1 MNPISMKKPIYLIAT
16 ALLAYSTQSYSQVFP
31 LSENTWKNPEFVQ
44 RFMGSYGFD
53 TSVTPSITTEEQ
65 ELFQTISTMIE
76 ANPLGAI
83 DMLVSAMTPE
93 SSAALIYTIGN
104 LYLQQEQ
111 ADKAKEYYLK
121 AIEAFPNFLR
131 AYKNLG
137 IVYVQEG
144 NYESGAEM
152 LLKSLELGGQGSDT
166 YGLLGYSYLN
176 QGNAVAGLSAYENA
190 LFFAP
195 KSKDWRMGKLQCL
208 SNLNR
213 YDDAIALVDGL
224 IEEFPQQ
231 SDLLLLQANAFIA
244 KDEPENAAASL
255 EILRSRGDAD
265 SNALTLLGDIYLKF
279 QQPDLALESYRGVAE
294 DSALSS
300 KRALRIARRLA
311 SSAAWPQVD
320 DFLKIVDANMPSNFS
335 SKDSL
340 DLLNLKAQSDLAQ
353 NRNAEA
359 AVKLAKVVEQDP
371 MNGKA
376 LLLLANYYW
385 TEQDIERAEIY
396 YERAAKVSEVAP
408 DALVQ
413 NARMLVGIRE
423 YKKAVPLL
431 ERAQLLDPK
440 PYVGQYLEKVREA
453 ARASR

>member
-1 MNPISMKKPIYLIAT
+1 MKKSIYIIAS
-16 ALLAYSTQSYSQVFP
+16 ALLACATQSDAQVYP
-31 LSENTWKNPEFVQ
+31 LSENTWDNPEFVE

-53 TSVTPSITTEEQ
+53 TGVTPSITTEEQ
-65 ELFQTISTMIE
+65 ELFQTIATMVE
-76 ANPLGAI
+76 TDPTSAI

-104 LYLQQEQ
+104 LYLQLEQ
-111 ADKAKEYYLK
+111 ADKAKEYYLN

-144 NYESGAEM
+144 EYKPGIEM

-176 QGNAVAGLSAYENA
+176 LGNSIAALSAYENA
-190 LFFAP
+190 LFFSP
-195 KSKDWRMGKLQCL
+195 DSKDWRMGKLQCL

-213 YDDAIALVDGL
+213 YEDAIALVDGL

-244 KDEPENAAASL
+244 KDDPENAAASL
-255 EILRSRGDAD
+255 EILRSRGTAD

-279 QQPDLALESYRGVAE
+279 QQPDLALESYRGVAG
-294 DSALSS
+294 DSELSS
-300 KRALRIARRLA
+300 ERALRIARRLA
-311 SSAAWPQVD
+311 SSAAWTQVD
-320 DFLKIVDANMPSNFS
+320 TFLEIVDSNMPSDVS
-335 SKDSL
+335 SQKSL
-340 DLLNLKAQSDLAQ
+340 ELLNLKAQSDLAQ

-359 AVKLAKVVEQDP
+359 AVKLTKVVAQDP

-396 YERAAKVSEVAP
+396 YERAAKVSDVAP

-431 ERAQLLDPK
+431 ERAQLLAPK
-440 PYVGQYLEKVREA
+440 SYVGQYLEKVREA